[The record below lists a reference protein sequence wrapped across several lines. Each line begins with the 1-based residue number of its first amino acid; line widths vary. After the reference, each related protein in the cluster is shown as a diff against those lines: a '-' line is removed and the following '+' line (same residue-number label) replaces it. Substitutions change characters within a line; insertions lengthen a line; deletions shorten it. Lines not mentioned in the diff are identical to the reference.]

1 METVGI
7 VNVSKKSSFNKN
19 NKPIVE
25 TFAIGNNFI
34 MELYTDKIN
43 KYTFSGHD
51 SFQCRQFWLKK
62 GYDFVGNGKSF
73 NDDNAVVSLGVGKNM
88 VASIR
93 HWLKAFNITDSKDL
107 ITDFGNSLL
116 DDNGFDPFLED
127 DGSLWLLHYHLV
139 KSNFASTYSLIF
151 NEFRREKIEFN
162 RESFV
167 AYVKRKSEVI
177 KGINYNP
184 KTIADDFDVFR
195 KLYLSSSSDKV
206 SEDGY
211 SGLLSELALVTKIEN
226 RIDNKKEEFFAIE
239 NSTKHKLPV
248 EIFLYSIL
256 ENSNYGLSVSL
267 NSLEQDFDSPGAIFA
282 MNRSGLIEKIKEA
295 QTKYDYVI
303 YNDNA
308 GIKELQFKR
317 KPEPLIILEDY
328 YG

>member
-1 METVGI
+1 
-7 VNVSKKSSFNKN
+7 
-19 NKPIVE
+19 
-25 TFAIGNNFI
+25 
-34 MELYTDKIN
+34 MELFTDKVL

-62 GYDFVGNGKSF
+62 GYDFVANGQSF
-73 NDDNAVVSLGVGKNM
+73 NNDNAVVSLGVGKNM

-93 HWLKAFNITDSKDL
+93 HWLKAFDITDGKDL
-107 ITDFGNSLL
+107 LTNFGNRLL
-116 DDNGFDPFLED
+116 NDNGFDPFLED

-139 KSNFASTYSLIF
+139 KNNIASIYSFIF
-151 NEFRREKIEFN
+151 NEFRRERIEFN
-162 RESFV
+162 RETFV
-167 AYVKRKSEVI
+167 LFVKRKSEVL

-195 KLYLSSSSDKV
+195 KLYMASSTDRV

-211 SGLLSELALVTKIEN
+211 SGLLAELGLVTRIEN
-226 RIDNKKEEFFAIE
+226 RIDNKKEEFFAVE
-239 NSTKHKLPV
+239 NSTKEKLPV
-248 EIFLYSIL
+248 EIFLYAIL
-256 ENSNYGLSVSL
+256 ENPNYGFSISL
-267 NSLEQDFDSPGAIFA
+267 NSLEQDFNSPASIFA
-282 MNRSGLIEKIKEA
+282 MSRNGLIEKIQEA
-295 QTKYDYVI
+295 QSKYDWVI

>member
-1 METVGI
+1 MPI
-7 VNVSKKSSFNKN
+7 VNVSKKSSFNEKN
-19 NKPIVE
+19 ELFVE
-25 TFAIGNNFI
+25 TFASGNNSI
-34 MELYTDKIN
+34 MELYTDRVT
-43 KYTFSGHD
+43 KYIFSGHD

-62 GYDFVGNGKSF
+62 GYDFVSKGKSF

-93 HWLKAFNITDSKDL
+93 HWLKAFNITDGKDL
-107 ITDFGNSLL
+107 LTEFGGSLL
-116 DDNGFDPFLED
+116 SDDGFDPFLED

-139 KSNFASTYSLIF
+139 KSNFASIYSFIF

-162 RESFV
+162 RDTFV
-167 AYVKRKSEVI
+167 AFIKRKSEVI
-177 KGINYNP
+177 KGINFNP

-195 KLYLSSSSDKV
+195 KLYLASSADKV

-211 SGLLSELALVTKIEN
+211 SGLLAELGLVSKIEN

-239 NSTKHKLPV
+239 NSAKQKLPV
-248 EIFLYSIL
+248 EIFLYAIL

-267 NSLEQDFDSPGAIFA
+267 NSLEQDFNSPGAVFA
-282 MNRSGLIEKIKEA
+282 MNRSGLVEKIQEA
-295 QTKYDYVI
+295 QSRYDWII

-308 GIKELQFKR
+308 GIKELQFKM